1 MVAATFL
8 QDIRRNRWRS
18 VAMLVG
24 VFGVL
29 FVVVNLGAYA
39 FGAYTDQVCTA
50 TTGVGRFAR
59 QTCTSELTFRP
70 VVLLGLVAAVAAYLV
85 VAYLWSGRTALALA
99 HAEPAD
105 PNEHRVLHDVVEEMS
120 IAAGIPKPSVWVVD
134 DAAPNAFATGRD
146 PRHASIAVTTGL
158 LDVMSRRELE
168 GVVAHETSHIANH
181 DIAVSTLAVLAVGL
195 VVAVADIAIRIAF
208 FGGFGRRGRDSGGM
222 GIVLLISLLLYVIAI
237 PAALLLK
244 AALSRRREA
253 MADETGVRFTREP
266 GGLRSALEKLESSNR
281 AMTHPSHAIAHLWIE
296 SPLPR
301 DDRESAQ
308 GWLARA
314 FDTHPPLADRIAEL
328 RAYEGLDPAGRGPND
343 PPPRFSVQ
351 PGPRDGPPMPTTG

>member
-1 MVAATFL
+1 M
-8 QDIRRNRWRS
+8 
-18 VAMLVG
+18 
-24 VFGVL
+24 
-29 FVVVNLGAYA
+29 
-39 FGAYTDQVCTA
+39 
-50 TTGVGRFAR
+50 
-59 QTCTSELTFRP
+59 
-70 VVLLGLVAAVAAYLV
+70 
-85 VAYLWSGRTALALA
+85 
-99 HAEPAD
+99 
-105 PNEHRVLHDVVEEMS
+105 LHDVVEEMA
-120 IAAGIPKPSVWVVD
+120 IAAGIPKPSVWIVD
-134 DAAPNAFATGRD
+134 ENAPNAFASGRD
-146 PRHASIAVTTGL
+146 PNHASITVTRGL

-168 GVVAHETSHIANH
+168 GVIAHETSHIANH

-208 FGGFGRRGRDSGGM
+208 FGGFGRRGNDSGGM
-222 GIVLLISLLLYVIAI
+222 NIVLLLSLLLYVIAI

-266 GGLRSALEKLESSNR
+266 TGLRSALEKLEASSH
-281 AMTHPSHAIAHLWIE
+281 AMEHPSHAMAHLWIE

-314 FDTHPPLADRIAEL
+314 FDTHPPIAERIAQL

-343 PPPRFSVQ
+343 PPGTDRG
-351 PGPRDGPPMPTTG
+351 PGVGWGQAVA